1 MSQRRFASK
10 AAIVSVAMGG
20 SLIALAGTAFA
31 TTSSTSSF
39 AIQAPPE
46 SGGVVQVSTPGE
58 LIYVDQHQ
66 NDFLQAHIELTTSIN
81 LETNGTPY
89 EWTPLGTGV
98 FAPPPPPTTPLPSG
112 PPPLPFF
119 SGIFDGEGHSI
130 SGWEVNSG
138 QNEGFFG
145 VLTGTVEN
153 LGVNATVTGSG
164 PVMGELVGSL
174 QGNGTIENSYSAGTV
189 TSSST
194 SGSTG
199 GLVGFSFS
207 NTNIQ
212 RSYSSAAVSSSGVAG
227 VIGGLIGQSGGDISN
242 CYATGAVAGG
252 TAAFVGGIV
261 GWQTNGSI
269 TDVYAT
275 GHLSGGQVT
284 FHSASFGGLDAG
296 GVVGN
301 EPISGQTKLADS
313 FSDENTTGQTKT
325 VGNSPELSPNPALS
339 GELGATAEP
348 TSKMKDQQTF
358 TNAGWDFT
366 NTWGINSNINNG
378 YPYLQVFYPNGVQGQ
393 LPEVPF
399 AGAFP
404 FIGLAGAGA
413 FLFARRRKNA
423 NRFAN

>member
-31 TTSSTSSF
+31 TASSTPSF
-39 AIQAPPE
+39 TIQAPPE

-58 LIYVDQHQ
+58 LIYIDQHQ
-66 NDFLQAHIELTTSIN
+66 NDYLQAHIELTTSMN
-81 LETNGTPY
+81 LEANGTPY

-98 FAPPPPPTTPLPSG
+98 LAPPPPPTTLLPSG
-112 PPPLPFF
+112 PPPPLPFF
-119 SGIFDGEGHSI
+119 SGVFDGRGHTI
-130 SGWEVNSG
+130 SGWTVNSG
-138 QNEGFFG
+138 PNEGFFG
-145 VLTGTVEN
+145 AVSGIIQN
-153 LGVNATVTGSG
+153 LGVNGTVTGSG
-164 PVMGELVGSL
+164 VFMGELVGDL
-174 QGNGTIENSYSAGTV
+174 QSNGKIENSYSAGTV
-189 TSSST
+189 TSST

-199 GLVGFSFS
+199 GLVGLSFS
-207 NTNIQ
+207 NTTIQ
-212 RSYSSAAVSSSGVAG
+212 RSYSSAIVSSEGLV
-227 VIGGLIGQSGGDISN
+227 GGLIGHSGGNISN
-242 CYATGAVAGG
+242 CYATGAVSGG
-252 TAAFVGGIV
+252 SAAFVGGVV
-261 GWQTNGSI
+261 GWQTKGSI

-284 FHSASFGGLDAG
+284 LHSASFGGVDAG
-296 GVVGN
+296 GVAGD

-325 VGNSPELSPNPALS
+325 VGNSPELSADPALS

-348 TSKMKDQQTF
+348 TSKMKKQQTF

-366 NTWGINSNINNG
+366 NTWGINPNINNG

-399 AGAFP
+399 AGALP
-404 FIGLAGAGA
+404 FIGIAGAGA